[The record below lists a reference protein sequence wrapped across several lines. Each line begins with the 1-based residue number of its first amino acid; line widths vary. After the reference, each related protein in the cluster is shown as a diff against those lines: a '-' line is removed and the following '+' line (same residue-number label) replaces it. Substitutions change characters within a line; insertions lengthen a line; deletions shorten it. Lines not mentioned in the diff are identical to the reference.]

1 MEEIAAQMM
10 KMLFGKNIETVLRA
24 LSLTLV
30 PRELPPGRSLLVSLS
45 RAEKSADGCIAMRRF
60 TPYSSTA
67 SGPPSLTREG
77 SRKSCF
83 WATDGGAIC
92 NRNSLGSSWTS
103 TPTIGK
109 DRGRMRSGT
118 PFYTLLIHRK
128 RSPFPHKGRL
138 L

>member
-1 MEEIAAQMM
+1 
-10 KMLFGKNIETVLRA
+10 
-24 LSLTLV
+24 
-30 PRELPPGRSLLVSLS
+30 
-45 RAEKSADGCIAMRRF
+45 MRLF

-83 WATDGGAIC
+83 WAIDGGAIC
-92 NRNSLGSSWTS
+92 NRYDIGPPRTSVPTIRKNDRKMCGGDRYDLGSSRTS

-109 DRGRMRSGT
+109 DRGWMRSGT